1 MRLCVLRDGR
11 SSTLSSRVRSRPAS
25 HSDQPSDRTAPLVC
39 EITRRG
45 KLILGEPWFE
55 GGVPFALESRSA
67 RDCADGDLVAV
78 CAGRRGRPRVLTHL
92 GASKDID
99 AVLAGLLVQREL
111 MPIGDERKPAELE
124 AERLEELPAS
134 GRVDLRELL
143 AVTIDPE
150 AARDFDD
157 AISVVQR
164 DDGTFTVWVHIAD
177 VAAYV
182 RPGLALDREAASR
195 GFSVYVPG
203 RVEPM
208 LPERL
213 SSDMCSLRA
222 SRDRLCVTTEL
233 TFDGDLRVTDATMFR
248 SVIRVRERLTYSEV
262 ERLLSGRE
270 RASDGV
276 GAMLEAAQTLAGEL
290 RRRRFANGALRI
302 ESREIEFEFDGEG
315 GVLDAWFDS
324 EPAAHALVEEMMIAA
339 NEAVGRLLADRRLPA
354 LFRVHERP
362 EPQSIERLVTRLAA
376 VEVPTP
382 PVPEQLTP
390 GDAAKLA
397 AEVSS
402 RVTDYTGTVS
412 RGREAYLAMVLQALQ
427 RARYD
432 PENLGHSGLASRAYC
447 HFTSPIRRYP
457 DLLCHRSLL
466 RELSLSDDPVD
477 PDLHELA
484 EEVSL
489 RERLIA
495 KTEHEADDLCLAWL
509 LERRLFEQGWDA
521 VFDGEITRRHRR
533 RALLPLRWALPRVSS
548 LPRRIGGDFYE
559 LDLLATSLVGRRTGR
574 TFRLGEPI
582 RVQVAG
588 LERTSGKVNLALCEE
603 NGEGALQ
610 TRV

>member
-1 MRLCVLRDGR
+1 M
-11 SSTLSSRVRSRPAS
+11 
-25 HSDQPSDRTAPLVC
+25 
-39 EITRRG
+39 
-45 KLILGEPWFE
+45 
-55 GGVPFALESRSA
+55 
-67 RDCADGDLVAV
+67 
-78 CAGRRGRPRVLTHL
+78 
-92 GASKDID
+92 
-99 AVLAGLLVQREL
+99 LAGLLVQREL

-182 RPGLALDREAASR
+182 RPGSALDREAASR

-302 ESREIEFEFDGEG
+302 ESREIEIEFDGEG

-466 RELSLSDDPVD
+466 RELGLSDDPVD

-521 VFDGEITRRHRR
+521 VFDGEITSVIDGGLFSRFDG
-533 RALLPLRWALPRVSS
+533 LFEGFLPA
-548 LPRRIGGDFYE
+548 RRIGGDFYE